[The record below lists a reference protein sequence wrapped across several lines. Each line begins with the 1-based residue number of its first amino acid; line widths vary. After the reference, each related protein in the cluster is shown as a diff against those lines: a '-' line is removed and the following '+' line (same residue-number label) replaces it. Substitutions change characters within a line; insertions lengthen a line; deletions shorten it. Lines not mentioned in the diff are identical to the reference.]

1 MSETRHDP
9 VAERRLERALKRG
22 LDVALA
28 GAGLAA
34 LTPALATIA
43 VAIRL
48 DSPGDA
54 LFVQE
59 RVGRHGRIFR
69 LLKFRTMTAG
79 APVQFNADGST
90 RVAAS
95 DARVTRVGK
104 HLRGALDELPQL
116 VNVLLGD
123 MSLVGPRPDLPI
135 HAEQYTERERD
146 KLHVRPGITSLAAV
160 LGRNEL
166 YWKRRIAI
174 DLEYIDH
181 WSLALDAK
189 VLFATFALPFG
200 VEPFGLAAL
209 VPDDPSERAA
219 TAEPSTTAPP
229 HGAPGAPEPSP

>member
-1 MSETRHDP
+1 MSDRHHDP
-9 VAERRLERALKRG
+9 ITERRLERALKRG

-34 LTPALATIA
+34 LAPALATIA
-43 VAIRL
+43 IAIRL

-59 RVGRHGRIFR
+59 RVGRQGRVFR

-123 MSLVGPRPDLPI
+123 MSLVGPRPDLPV
-135 HAEQYTERERD
+135 HAEQYTARERD
-146 KLHVRPGITSLAAV
+146 KLRVRPGITSLAAV

-174 DLEYIDH
+174 DLEYIDR

-189 VLFATFALPFG
+189 VLLATFALPFG
-200 VEPFGLAAL
+200 VEPFGLAQL
-209 VPDDPSERAA
+209 IPDHPSERAA
-219 TAEPSTTAPP
+219 MAEPSTNAP
-229 HGAPGAPEPSP
+229 HDGAPGAPEPSP